1 MDELLGG
8 LSGKCKQHTALF
20 FDQLPKGKLWAIES
34 KKYLNNKI
42 NI

>member
-34 KKYLNNKI
+34 K